1 MAPVYDRTMNIIYVQ
16 SDEGDYIVDVTTGDV
31 THVGLG
37 LEWGTTSL
45 VYIDPVNEQIL
56 VSDRSSIFVLD
67 KTGDKIDEL
76 ECDDMMPVGF
86 AVLSDPNYL
95 LVVCIDGTLYMFDS
109 QTRDFLL
116 TVSVTAPEEYASS
129 ACFYRDLEN
138 GILYVQLGDVLNG
151 VDLGSLTEYICV
163 RNTLGYH
170 EASDRYFTRSDN
182 EDAGISVGFFRHYSF
197 EDLVDRVNRDLG
209 YF

>member
-1 MAPVYDRTMNIIYVQ
+1 
-16 SDEGDYIVDVTTGDV
+16 
-31 THVGLG
+31 
-37 LEWGTTSL
+37 
-45 VYIDPVNEQIL
+45 
-56 VSDRSSIFVLD
+56 
-67 KTGDKIDEL
+67 
-76 ECDDMMPVGF
+76 MMPVGF

-95 LVVCIDGTLYMFDS
+95 LVVCIDGTLYIYDS

-116 TVSVTAPEEYASS
+116 TVSVTAPEEYVSS
-129 ACFYRDLEN
+129 ASFCRDLEN

-151 VDLGSLTEYICV
+151 VELSSFTEYICV
-163 RNTLGYH
+163 RNALGYH

-182 EDAGISVGFFRHYSF
+182 EDSGISVGFFRHYSF